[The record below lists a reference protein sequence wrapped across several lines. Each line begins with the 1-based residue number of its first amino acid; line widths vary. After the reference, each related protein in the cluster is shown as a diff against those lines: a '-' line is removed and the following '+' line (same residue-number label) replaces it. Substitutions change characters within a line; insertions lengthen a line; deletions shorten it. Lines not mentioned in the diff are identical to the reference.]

1 MRTLMLLL
9 LGTVPLVQAG
19 GLSSC
24 PCLTSYPAGVT
35 VNSDGQPT
43 VTIEGVRTPRTFAAV
58 PLPLRCAATA
68 QLLRH

>member
-24 PCLTSYPAGVT
+24 RCLTSYPASVRT
-35 VNSDGQPT
+35 NSDNQPI
-43 VTIEGVRTPRTFAAV
+43 VTIEGVRPPRTFAV
-58 PLPLRCAATA
+58 PWACPFAC
-68 QLLRH
+68 